1 LWSELK
7 KKKKKKKSFR
17 KMMVVA
23 SGSGLGQ
30 RGGDGFLGV
39 VGLLKGKT
47 GKCFFFL
54 IIHKIGRFH
63 IYFI

>member
-1 LWSELK
+1 
-7 KKKKKKKSFR
+7 
-17 KMMVVA
+17 MMVVA

>member
-1 LWSELK
+1 
-7 KKKKKKKSFR
+7 
-17 KMMVVA
+17 MMVVA

-47 GKCFFFL
+47 GKCFYFFFEL
-54 IIHKIGRFH
+54 
-63 IYFI
+63 FIRLGAFISILFNLFK